1 MFFGGMP
8 EKFWKSLVLQRT
20 MLLQHVDACLYSRA
34 KGRKSER
41 QNVSPTR
48 NDPRGTIL
56 VVDDEDEI
64 VQFVQDALEDEGYT
78 VCTAFDGG
86 QALKVARQRCPDLVI
101 LDIMLPGRNGFAIC
115 KELRENLDIPIL
127 FLSAK
132 QSDADKIQG
141 FSMGADDYVMKPF
154 SIKELIA
161 RVEAHLRRQR
171 RGQVR
176 EQQSRSFAQLRY
188 GELTIDLS
196 AYEARYVGEIIP
208 LTRKEFEII
217 HLLVLHPRQVFSR
230 EIIYDRIWGMDSLG
244 NTETVTEHIKRIR
257 RKLAQFDSQTEYI
270 GTVWGVGYKW
280 ECNTSA

>member
-1 MFFGGMP
+1 MAANQG
-8 EKFWKSLVLQRT
+8 E
-20 MLLQHVDACLYSRA
+20 A
-34 KGRKSER
+34 
-41 QNVSPTR
+41 
-48 NDPRGTIL
+48 RGTIL

-78 VCTAFDGG
+78 VRAAFDGA
-86 QALKVARQRCPDLVI
+86 QALDMARRQRPDLVI
-101 LDIMLPGRNGFAIC
+101 LDIMLPRRDGFAVC
-115 KELRENLDIPIL
+115 QELRADLDIPIL
-127 FLSAK
+127 FLSAR

-141 FSMGADDYVMKPF
+141 FSVGADDYVMKPF

-171 RGQVR
+171 RGQRAIQAR
-176 EQQSRSFAQLRY
+176 EVMRLNY
-188 GELTIDLS
+188 GGLTIDLS
-196 AYEARYVGEIIP
+196 AYEVRYASEVLP

-217 HLLVLHPRQVFSR
+217 QLLVLHPRQVFSR

-257 RKLAQFDSQTEYI
+257 RKLAQVDPRTEYI

-280 ECNTSA
+280 ELSTSA

>member
-1 MFFGGMP
+1 MAANQG
-8 EKFWKSLVLQRT
+8 E
-20 MLLQHVDACLYSRA
+20 
-34 KGRKSER
+34 
-41 QNVSPTR
+41 
-48 NDPRGTIL
+48 PRETIL

-78 VCTAFDGG
+78 VRAAFDGA
-86 QALKVARQRCPDLVI
+86 QALDIARRQRPDLVI
-101 LDIMLPGRNGFAIC
+101 LDIMLPRRDGFAVC
-115 KELRENLDIPIL
+115 QELRVDLDIPIL
-127 FLSAK
+127 FLSAR

-141 FSMGADDYVMKPF
+141 FSVGADDYVMKPF

-171 RGQVR
+171 RGQQRAVQAR
-176 EQQSRSFAQLRY
+176 EVMRLNY

-196 AYEARYVGEIIP
+196 AYEVRYAGEVLP

-217 HLLVLHPRQVFSR
+217 QLLVLHPRQVFSR

-257 RKLAQFDSQTEYI
+257 RKLAQIDPRTEYI

-280 ECNTSA
+280 ELSTSA